1 VNSTGARSAS
11 WSGSARKTVGL
22 TGASGFVGSNLAS
35 RFERDG
41 WNVTRLRF
49 RLGDE
54 VTPEELRNLD
64 ALVHCA
70 YDFRP
75 FGWEEIHR
83 INVEGSRR
91 LLDKAATGGVRKIV
105 VLSTISAFVGCRSLY
120 GRAKLEIEAAAAPVG
135 AAVLRPGLVYV
146 DAGSPTGGMYGSLM
160 RSARGSLVPLV
171 DGGRPCQYLIHIDD
185 LYALVSK
192 LASGD
197 LPVPDRPVVAAATRC
212 WTMRELVSELG
223 RRQDRRPR
231 FVAVPWQ
238 AVWLALK
245 GAELAHLPLG
255 YRSDSVV
262 SLIRQ
267 DPHPDFSALREL
279 GVTVRDFGAG

>member
-1 VNSTGARSAS
+1 MKA
-11 WSGSARKTVGL
+11 VGL
-22 TGASGFVGSNLAS
+22 TGASGYVGSNLAS

-41 WNVTRLRF
+41 WNVVRLGF

-54 VTPEELRNLD
+54 VRSEELQNLD

-75 FGWEEIHR
+75 VAWRDIHR
-83 INVEGSRR
+83 TNVEGSRK
-91 LLDKAATGGVRKIV
+91 LLERVRAGGVRKIV
-105 VLSTISAFVGCRSLY
+105 VLSTISAFAGCRSLY
-120 GRAKLEIEAAAAPVG
+120 GRAKLEIEAAAESVR

-146 DAGSPTGGMYGSLM
+146 DADSLAGGMYGSLM
-160 RSARGSLVPLV
+160 RSARGSLAPLI
-171 DGGRPCQYLIHIDD
+171 DSGRHCQYLIHIDD

-197 LPVPDRPVVAAATRC
+197 LPVPRRPIVAAAPRC
-212 WTMRELVSELG
+212 WTMRDLVTELG

-231 FVAVPWQ
+231 LIGVPWR
-238 AVWLALK
+238 AVWLGLK
-245 GAELAHLPLG
+245 AAELAHLPLG

-262 SLIRQ
+262 SLVHQ

-279 GVTVRDFGAG
+279 GVTVRDFGAA